1 MSIVHVYL
9 PRDAKPT
16 EDQIERLREAA
27 KRPHV
32 YDPENPP
39 TPPEILKRNTMLRK
53 KYNTRRITKEIL
65 IAEGYLKPK
74 SE

>member
-1 MSIVHVYL
+1 MAIVRIRRCDL
-9 PRDAKPT
+9 PPFTDEDIKRLEDA
-16 EDQIERLREAA
+16 AN
-27 KRPHV
+27 RPSV

-39 TPPEILKRNTMLRK
+39 MTEERYKRNVYLMK